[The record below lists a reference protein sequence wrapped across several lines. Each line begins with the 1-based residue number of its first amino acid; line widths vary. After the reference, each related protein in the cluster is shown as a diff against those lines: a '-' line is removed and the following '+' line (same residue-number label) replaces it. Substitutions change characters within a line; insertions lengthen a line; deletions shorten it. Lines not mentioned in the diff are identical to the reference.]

1 MEVKNNMCESSS
13 ILVFMLIL
21 KIVIIFIVPII
32 LYIFRDRLYTKYFL
46 YAELLIVFILII
58 NEITLANNCFYNS
71 TIGSIIRY
79 SNKDDIIE
87 TNFIYDKDEEVI
99 SVTPDTYE
107 NNKKDN
113 IYYFSNN
120 TYPLKNVK
128 NYCNNEYLYN
138 YGDAI
143 TSYSMLVSSISK
155 QIHDPIKI
163 INHMQEQYIN
173 DCSYM
178 TNIDSIIEEY
188 SIVTGYVK
196 VELDSLGFVNTINN
210 DGVVLVEVKPLG
222 ENDFSCTNSYILVYQ
237 VNGEGLYS
245 VLNPND
251 KTNDYICNSNTL
263 GYGGIIKANQNN
275 KLYSFDDINS
285 RAIRYITLKEGTY
298 EE

>member
-1 MEVKNNMCESSS
+1 MCESSS
-13 ILVFMLIL
+13 ILILMLIL
-21 KIVIIFIVPII
+21 KVIIVFIVPII
-32 LYIFRDRLYTKYFL
+32 LYIFRNKLYTKYFI
-46 YAELLIVFILII
+46 YTELFIIFILII
-58 NEITLANNCFYNS
+58 NELLLVNNCFYNS
-71 TIGSIIRY
+71 TTGSIIRY
-79 SNKDDIIE
+79 TNRDKIIE
-87 TNFIYDKDEEVI
+87 TNFIYDEDEDI
-99 SVTPDTYE
+99 INVTPDTYE

-113 IYYFSNN
+113 IYYFSIN

-155 QIHDPIKI
+155 QVHDPISVM
-163 INHMQEQYIN
+163 NHMQEQFVD

-178 TNIDSIIEEY
+178 TDIDSIIEEY
-188 SIVTGYVK
+188 SVVTGYEK
-196 VELDSLGFVNTINN
+196 EELDTFGFVNTINN

-222 ENDFSCTNSYILVYQ
+222 ENDFSCVNSYILVYQ

-245 VLNPND
+245 ILNPND
-251 KTNDYICNSNTL
+251 TTNDYICNSNTP
-263 GYGGIIKANQNN
+263 GYGGVIKANQNN

>member
-1 MEVKNNMCESSS
+1 MCESSS

-107 NNKKDN
+107 NNIKDN

>member
-1 MEVKNNMCESSS
+1 MCESSS

>member
-1 MEVKNNMCESSS
+1 MCESSS

-251 KTNDYICNSNTL
+251 KTKDYICNSNTL